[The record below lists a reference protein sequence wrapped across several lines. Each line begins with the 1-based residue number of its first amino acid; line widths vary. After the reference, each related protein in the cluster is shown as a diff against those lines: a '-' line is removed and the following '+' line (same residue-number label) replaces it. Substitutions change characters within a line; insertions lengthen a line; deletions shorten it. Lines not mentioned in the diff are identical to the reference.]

1 MTGNSGSKKSKIKE
15 ITFYATDVITNTKTV
30 PDTGMHRTLDDNLA
44 PVAVTNN
51 AACTTPYGIM
61 VAGGYAGSG
70 LADSSS
76 NPGTTTALIYWPHAI
91 GGVYEETNDKLYGI
105 SRSVPSLPEPSVDNC
120 MVWHKGKVY
129 CFGGT
134 KTSGASEFH
143 LPFIFNFETNTWSKA
158 NSALGV
164 GHLKRRKAAA
174 VSFGDE
180 IFLFGGECSVNTSF
194 AVA

>member
-1 MTGNSGSKKSKIKE
+1 
-15 ITFYATDVITNTKTV
+15 
-30 PDTGMHRTLDDNLA
+30 MHRTLDDNLA

-134 KTSGASEFH
+134 KTSGTSEFH

-158 NSALGV
+158 IL
-164 GHLKRRKAAA
+164 
-174 VSFGDE
+174 
-180 IFLFGGECSVNTSF
+180 LFSVWIT
-194 AVA
+194 